1 MNELVGFN
9 KLSNFEELNVDSSVL
24 YKCDSNDLEH
34 HASLFKG
41 IKLESIQLS
50 PGAFEGSVVFAL
62 VDRISIHVTQSEQA
76 IEQCMKV
83 DQDKFLFC
91 TCLCESC
98 KDAVFGVQGAGTWVY
113 VLPPGGQAV
122 APTPTQCPLLMMT
135 VECEAL
141 LNSENLVPDVGS
153 WFRSLKRDGEFVR
166 SRRLA
171 SRIQDDAL
179 MTLQSAKGILP
190 ANETKTAHIIH
201 QALISSIA
209 AGFSL
214 EWLERGD
221 YNVIHRSPALDR
233 FLKARHLLAE
243 RDLYQGGDSND
254 ALSKLGSKRS
264 VEQAFSEHV
273 KMGPRSYARI
283 VRLHNARRKL
293 REKRF
298 FSESIGNIAAQEG
311 FWDWSRFTAYYSKH
325 FGELPSAT
333 RRKAMRTS

>member
-1 MNELVGFN
+1 MNELVRFN
-9 KLSNFEELNVDSSVL
+9 KLGNIEELNVDSSFL
-24 YKCDSNDLEH
+24 CKCDSNDLEH

-41 IKLESIQLS
+41 IELESIQLS
-50 PGAFEGSVVFAL
+50 PGAFAGSVVYAL
-62 VDRISIHVTQSEQA
+62 VDRISIHVSQSMQA

-91 TCLCESC
+91 ICLCESG
-98 KDAVFGVQGAGTWVY
+98 KDAVFGVQGAGSWVY
-113 VLPPGGQAV
+113 VLPPGGEAI
-122 APTPTQCPLLMMT
+122 APTPTQCPLLLMT
-135 VECEAL
+135 VEREAL
-141 LNSENLVPDVGS
+141 LSSDNLVPDVGN
-153 WFRSLKRDGEFVR
+153 WFRALKRDGEFVR
-166 SRRLA
+166 SQRLA

-179 MTLQSAKGILP
+179 MTLQSAKGILTDNGP
-190 ANETKTAHIIH
+190 RTAQIIR
-201 QALISSIA
+201 QAMISSIA

-221 YNVIHRSPALDR
+221 FAVIHRTPALDR

-243 RDLYQGGDSND
+243 RDLYKRGEGNA

-293 REKRF
+293 REERF
-298 FSESIGNIAAQEG
+298 FNESIGNIAAQEG

-333 RRKAMRTS
+333 RRKAMRRM

>member
-9 KLSNFEELNVDSSVL
+9 KLENFEELNTDSSVL
-24 YKCDSNDLEH
+24 RKCDSDDLEH
-34 HASLFKG
+34 HASLFRG
-41 IKLESIQLS
+41 VALESIQLS
-50 PGAFEGSVVFAL
+50 PGAFEGSVLSAV
-62 VDRISIHVTQSEQA
+62 VDRISIHVSQSMQA

-91 TCLCESC
+91 ICLCENC
-98 KDAVFGVQGAGTWVY
+98 KDTVFGVQGAGSWIY
-113 VLPPGGQAV
+113 VLPPGGEAI
-122 APTPTQCPLLMMT
+122 APTPIQCPLLLMT
-135 VECEAL
+135 VECQAL
-141 LNSENLVPDVGS
+141 LNSDNLVPDVGN
-153 WFRSLKRDGEFVR
+153 WFRTLKRDGEFVR
-166 SRRLA
+166 SQRLA

-179 MTLQSAKGILP
+179 MTLQSAKGILT
-190 ANETKTAHIIH
+190 ANGTRTAQIIH
-201 QALISSIA
+201 QAMISSIA

-221 YNVIHRSPALDR
+221 FAVVHRTPALDR
-233 FLKARHLLAE
+233 FLKARHLLAA
-243 RDLYQGGDSND
+243 RDLYQGSEGND

-273 KMGPRSYARI
+273 NMGPRSYARI

-293 REKRF
+293 REQRF
-298 FSESIGNIAAQEG
+298 FNESIGNIAAQEG

-333 RRKAMRTS
+333 RRKAMRKN